1 MTMTNRRRSAEAR
14 VVLAANLNRVDTAS
28 ALWASRDDDLAPRL
42 GEALRLAIA
51 TELTDKQREV
61 IEAYFFEGISQEE
74 IARRLGVTQQVVH
87 KRIFGA
93 ARGGKIIG
101 GAVARLRRA
110 LEPLTTPD
118 EVSS

>member
-1 MTMTNRRRSAEAR
+1 M
-14 VVLAANLNRVDTAS
+14 LAPNLDRVDAAS
-28 ALWASRDDDLAPRL
+28 ALWASRDEDPGPRL

-61 IEAYFFEGISQEE
+61 VEAYFFEGISQEE

-93 ARGGKIIG
+93 ARGGKIVG

-110 LEPLTTPD
+110 LEPLALAG
-118 EVSS
+118 EVWS